1 MAARKKTSV
10 SFADE
15 TLKIVEEFPSRI
27 HGLENFS
34 TKAEEI
40 IQDYA
45 VMLSRTKKEISQL
58 FSDSELNYIYDMLN
72 SSLIVASQLSVRAL
86 LAAQAEE
93 ADKYEGLG
101 AKWSIS
107 AADLARKISGL
118 SEFQAYTLA
127 KMSDE
132 FWSKKN

>member
-15 TLKIVEEFPSRI
+15 TIKIVEEFPSRN

-40 IQDYA
+40 ITDFSA
-45 VMLSRTKKEISQL
+45 MLSRTKKEILHL
-58 FSDSELNYIYDMLN
+58 FSENELSYIYDMLN
-72 SSLIVASQLSVRAL
+72 SSLILADQFPVKNL
-86 LAAQAEE
+86 LAAQVED

-101 AKWSIS
+101 AKWEVS
-107 AADLARKISGL
+107 APDLAKKISEL
-118 SEFQAYTLA
+118 TEFQAYTLA

-132 FWSKKN
+132 FWAKNK